1 MIKGTTLT
9 ELNDAYENQAMTLTQ
24 RKYSAASLA
33 GTSGYDIF
41 FRETVINYK
50 KLIPRGKAFIRLLTL
65 CQQDYFYD

>member
-1 MIKGTTLT
+1 MKGTALT
-9 ELNDAYENQAMTLTQ
+9 EMNEAYEQQAMTLTQ